1 MNDELQVYLD
11 APHQAGILAD
21 ILIVDDTINNVRLL
35 SDMLSQAGF
44 AVRKAISGPMA
55 LTAIEAN
62 PPDLILLD
70 INMPM
75 MNGYEVC
82 DRLKKNPVTQ
92 DVPII
97 FLSALDTP
105 ADKVK
110 AFRIGGVD
118 YITKPFQ
125 TEEVIARIY
134 HQLTLRRLRTEL
146 ETKNRD
152 LEQALSQIKAV
163 QAELIQKE
171 KMLGLSQLM
180 AGIAHEINNPISFIA
195 GNLEP
200 AEQYF
205 SDVLN
210 ILELYRQRYPDPGG
224 DIQAAIAAADL
235 DFIAADFPQ
244 LLKSMQT
251 GTVRICE
258 IIQALQTFSH
268 QGQSAIKT
276 IDLHS
281 ILDSIL
287 VLLQPRL
294 RGQGGRPSIQVHC
307 QYHPIPPVTCEA
319 KLISQALLHLLDNA
333 IDAIELRWADS
344 AEGEGTE
351 DRSPPSPPAIWITTA
366 AIDQAMAAVSIRD
379 NGIGISPDIQPRIYE
394 PFFTTKPV
402 GQGNGLGLSTT
413 YQIVV
418 SQHRGK
424 LWFTST
430 PQSGSEFVLQIPY
443 DAKSYLNG
451 ANKRQ

>member
-1 MNDELQVYLD
+1 MNDELQVYID
-11 APHQAGILAD
+11 APHQADSLAD
-21 ILIVDDTINNVRLL
+21 ILIVDDTINNIRLL

-44 AVRKAISGPMA
+44 VVRKAISGPMA

-82 DRLKKNPVTQ
+82 ERLKKNPATQ

-105 ADKVK
+105 ANKVK
-110 AFRIGGVD
+110 AFQIGGVD

-163 QAELIQKE
+163 QAELIQQE
-171 KMLGLSQLM
+171 KMLGLSQLI

-195 GNLEP
+195 GNLQP

-205 SDVLN
+205 ADVLS
-210 ILELYRQRYPDPGG
+210 ILELYRQRYPDPGA

-235 DFIAADFPQ
+235 DFIADDFPQ

-251 GTVRICE
+251 GTGRICD

-268 QGQSAIKT
+268 QGHSAIKT

-294 RGQGGRPSIQVHC
+294 WGQSDRPSIQVHC
-307 QYHPIPPVTCEA
+307 QYHPVPAVTCEA
-319 KLISQALLHLLDNA
+319 KLVSQALLHLLDNA
-333 IDAIELRWADS
+333 IDAIELLWTDRP
-344 AEGEGTE
+344 EGEAAE
-351 DRSPPSPPAIWITTA
+351 DAPPPPAIWITTA
-366 AIDQAMAAVSIRD
+366 PVDDSMVSVSIRD
-379 NGIGISPDIQPRIYE
+379 NGIGIAADIQQRIYE

-413 YQIVV
+413 YQVV
-418 SQHRGK
+418 SQHQGK

-430 PQSGSEFVLQIPY
+430 PQSGSEFVLQIPC
-443 DAKSYLNG
+443 DARSYLNG
-451 ANKRQ
+451 SN